1 MFNKKFSILD
11 KLSPN
16 DFELIFES
24 IMKHSK
30 DGLFVVDST
39 GTVVMVNRA
48 TEEMFDFK
56 SSQVLGRNVKDLVDE
71 GFYEPSVS
79 ALVIKQKKAISL
91 IQTTRNKKKIL
102 STGIPIFNPHGE
114 VLFVLVNDRD
124 ISHINQLA
132 DTLDI
137 ENIQDKNLRMDFS
150 DLGLAANHFEGMVIR
165 SPAMEKVI
173 RTAVRAAKYDVPLL
187 ITGKS
192 GVGKSMIAKLVH
204 QLSERR
210 HFPFADLNCGAITA
224 SLIESELF
232 GHEKGAFT
240 GASTKGK
247 KGLFEIADKGTLF
260 LDEIGEI
267 PLPAQAKL
275 LKFLESMELMRV
287 GGVKPIKIN
296 TRIIVATNRDLE
308 KMVEEGSFRSD
319 LYFRLNVVPLEIPA
333 LVERKEEILPLA
345 IFFLNQVN
353 KRFKTSKMLSKQAQH
368 LICKYHF
375 PGNVRELENLIKRL
389 VTMTEEDIIEEKHL
403 PSIISQSDTSLAD
416 AIDKENYKEIIN
428 KFELKIIHKLIQ
440 KHGSQRKAAKVM
452 GISQSTLSR
461 KLKAILPPIIVH

>member
-1 MFNKKFSILD
+1 MFEKKFSLHD
-11 KLSPN
+11 RLNAK

-39 GTVVMVNRA
+39 GMVVMVNRA

-102 STGIPIFNPHGE
+102 STGIPIFDSQGAI
-114 VLFVLVNDRD
+114 LFVLVNDRD
-124 ISHINQLA
+124 ISHINRLA
-132 DTLDI
+132 ETLEIEDI
-137 ENIQDKNLRMDFS
+137 QEDKMRMDFS
-150 DLGLAANHFEGMVIR
+150 DLGLAANHFESMVIK
-165 SPAMEKVI
+165 SPAMEKII

-192 GVGKSMIAKLVH
+192 GVGKSMIAKLIH
-204 QLSERR
+204 QLSDRR

-224 SLIESELF
+224 SVIESELF
-232 GHEKGAFT
+232 GHESGAFT
-240 GASTKGK
+240 GASQKGK

-287 GGVKPIKIN
+287 GGVKSIKIN
-296 TRIIVATNRDLE
+296 TRIIAATNRNLE
-308 KMVEEGSFRSD
+308 QMVEEKLFRSD

-333 LVERKEEILPLA
+333 LTERKEEIVPLA
-345 IFFLNQVN
+345 TFFLNQLN
-353 KRFKTSKMLSKQAQH
+353 KKFKTSKLLSKPAQN
-368 LICKYHF
+368 LICEYNF
-375 PGNVRELENLIKRL
+375 PGNIRELENLIKRL
-389 VTMTEEDIIEEKHL
+389 VTMTEGDVIETEHL
-403 PSIISQSDTSLAD
+403 PSIFSQTNVSSSVS
-416 AIDKENYKEIIN
+416 IKKENYKETI
-428 KFELKIIHKLIQ
+428 KAFELKIINKVI
-440 KHGSQRKAAKVM
+440 KKYGSQRKAAKVL

-461 KLKAILPPIIVH
+461 KLKNMSPPLIVH